1 MSPAD
6 ADKAAMDVVLKNEKT
21 LKACLTKD
29 AQAVSVSI
37 KIAASGKAT
46 AVVSGKATVPGG
58 VQTCIKSAVGKM
70 KFAAV
75 ATTVT
80 VQVER

>member
-1 MSPAD
+1 MSPAE

-46 AVVSGKATVPGG
+46 AVVTAKAPVPGA
-58 VQTCIKSAVGKM
+58 VQSCIKTAVGKM
-70 KFAAV
+70 KFAAM
-75 ATTVT
+75 ATTVN